1 MFRMNITTLLSMCND
16 LEMQYELKPSRKIS
30 VIENIEMFLYT
41 ITLGALNKEVH
52 KRFYAFK

>member
-30 VIENIEMFLYT
+30 VIEKVEMFLQ
-41 ITLGALNKEVH
+41 
-52 KRFYAFK
+52 

>member
-1 MFRMNITTLLSMCND
+1 MNITTLLSMCND

-30 VIENIEMFLYT
+30 VIENVEMFLYT
-41 ITLGALNKEVH
+41 ITLGASNKEVH